1 MVGYNHKLRIL
12 VETVIEK
19 IAKFEVKPERFAVI
33 KVRIEWPLPSIGYC

>member
-12 VETVIEK
+12 VETVIGK

-33 KVRIEWPLPSIGYC
+33 KVMIYWLGLSNG